1 MLIGDGE
8 MIPKQR
14 MAGKPSKIVRLP
26 KSAGLPRSKAMLMYR
41 TQLRKYHKPGSGR
54 FLSQR
59 TVSIGTDNSWFN
71 AQIIPRNP
79 AWVQVANAN
88 YVWYSGNLN
97 SENAIISTRFTLS
110 ERRAILGAS
119 LFLSVDNYAVVII
132 NGVPLLFDGPQ
143 NTPSFYNPGRTFDI
157 RRFVRRGRN
166 DVVII
171 AFNLGGSRTEEN
183 PAGVAAR
190 LDFRLSNLQ

>member
-1 MLIGDGE
+1 

-14 MAGKPSKIVRLP
+14 MAGKPSRLVRLP
-26 KSAGLPRSKAMLMYR
+26 KSAGMPRSKAMLLYR
-41 TQLRKYHKPGSGR
+41 TQLRKHHKPGSGR

-71 AQIIPRNP
+71 AQIIPATPRGCPLLTPTMFGTP
-79 AWVQVANAN
+79 AAN
-88 YVWYSGNLN
+88 G
-97 SENAIISTRFTLS
+97 ENAIISTRFTLAQN
-110 ERRAILGAS
+110 RAILGAS

-143 NTPSFYNPGRTFDI
+143 NTPSFFNPGRTFDI

-171 AFNLGGSRTEEN
+171 AFNLGGPRTTEM

-190 LDFRLSNLQ
+190 LDFRLSNPQ